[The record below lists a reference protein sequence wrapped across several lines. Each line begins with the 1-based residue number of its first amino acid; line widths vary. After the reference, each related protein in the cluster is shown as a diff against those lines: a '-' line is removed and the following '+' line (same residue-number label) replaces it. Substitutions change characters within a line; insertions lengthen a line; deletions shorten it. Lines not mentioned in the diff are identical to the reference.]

1 MSTGKQHEND
11 DDEPRVHRDR
21 HEHGGAST
29 HPDDDELARRTE
41 RERVDAGLEAYD
53 PDDVPDATDVTPDYD
68 PSASEEFQEL
78 EGEVARQ
85 IAKGELRPLTKQHP
99 FPPSHYDE

>member
-1 MSTGKQHEND
+1 VSKGKHQKD
-11 DDEPRVHRDR
+11 GGGPAVHRDR
-21 HEHGGAST
+21 REHGGASL

-41 RERVDAGLEAYD
+41 RERVDAGLEPYD
-53 PDDVPDATDVTPDYD
+53 PDDVPDATDVAPEYD
-68 PSASEEFQEL
+68 PRESEEFRQL

-85 IAKGELRPLTKQHP
+85 VAKGELRPLTKEHP